1 MILNETGY
9 TYGDFSKLLSSS
21 ERDLMLK
28 MFEIMT
34 DDNLVYLYQTVSRRD
49 NRRYIDKISEELDI
63 TIKRVQNML
72 SAIVGKQ
79 STDRYFM
86 YRTKSGINGEYFIN
100 PYLAI
105 KGSIFN
111 DVIYKNIIPKLEVEA
126 RLTHMW

>member
-126 RLTHMW
+126 RLTHM